1 MLRIVHNDLTDLF
14 VGFNRQTGINNE
26 TTRNVGDKVTVIE
39 SAAGGVM
46 YSNSTIKE
54 ELSQGESFS
63 IPNWLGNASLR

>member
-1 MLRIVHNDLTDLF
+1 
-14 VGFNRQTGINNE
+14 
-26 TTRNVGDKVTVIE
+26 
-39 SAAGGVM
+39 M